1 MTNSSNEAPWR
12 VSVKLNGTDRG
23 ASFNI
28 DTGADVSVMSLQTY
42 NNMSP
47 KPPLQKTAA
56 VLRSPAGTLDC
67 KGKIEVTARVKGVDY
82 PLRIYVVSSA
92 IECLLSREA
101 AARMRLI
108 RRVDTVKKPE
118 ETLFSELDENP
129 VKCAPLK
136 IRLTDDSQ
144 PYSLQTA
151 RRVPIPLLQKVKDE
165 LLKMEETG
173 IIEQIQ
179 EPTDWCAGI
188 VIVPKKDGRVRICTD
203 YKNLNAAIK
212 RERYVLPTVEDI
224 LHKLKG
230 STIFTKLDAMSGFWQ
245 IPLDD
250 ESAKL
255 TTFISPFGRYFY
267 RRLPQGIT
275 SAPEIFQR
283 TVEEIIAGEEHA
295 VCFFDDILVFS
306 ENEDDHEKHLKN
318 TMEKLNSAGIKLN
331 KEKCQFRQ
339 QEIDF
344 LGFVIE
350 KDGVKADP
358 RKTEAI
364 LEMPDPTDVAE
375 LRRFLGMVNYLGRYL
390 QNLSSVLQPV
400 TELLEKDRAWTWGPP
415 QVSAVARVKEML
427 TSAPA
432 LAYFDPNKATT
443 VSADASSYG
452 LGAVLLQEHPDGL
465 RPVAFA
471 SRTLTKS
478 EKKYLVHTPRGHL
491 RRNRRHLKQIPPS
504 ACNPDDLH
512 HQKSGAVFSPDH
524 TVRQEPYPTASS
536 DQQPGVYL
544 AGQPGTPVTGR
555 PPSPPPSPGN
565 TSFSSTQPI
574 HTSLLQCRHSLQC
587 LQPHPLAPDMA
598 ASSVSLP
605 DIGDFVCSVVP
616 WEHKCIVFH
625 CAPRAQVCSIPLC
638 SDSTSV

>member
-1 MTNSSNEAPWR
+1 M
-12 VSVKLNGTDRG
+12 
-23 ASFNI
+23 
-28 DTGADVSVMSLQTY
+28 
-42 NNMSP
+42 
-47 KPPLQKTAA
+47 
-56 VLRSPAGTLDC
+56 
-67 KGKIEVTARVKGVDY
+67 
-82 PLRIYVVSSA
+82 
-92 IECLLSREA
+92 
-101 AARMRLI
+101 
-108 RRVDTVKKPE
+108 
-118 ETLFSELDENP
+118 
-129 VKCAPLK
+129 KCAPVK
-136 IRLTDDSQ
+136 IRLKDDSQ

-151 RRVPIPLLQKVKDE
+151 RRVPIPLLQKVKDG

-188 VIVPKKDGRVRICTD
+188 VIVPKKDGGVRICTD
-203 YKNLNAAIK
+203 YKKLNAAIK
-212 RERYVLPTVEDI
+212 RERYVLQTVEDI

-230 STIFTKLDAMSGFWQ
+230 STIFTKLDATSRFWQ

-306 ENEDDHEKHLKN
+306 ENEEVHEKHMKN

-331 KEKCQFRQ
+331 KEKCKFRQ

-344 LGFVIE
+344 LGFVIN

-364 LEMPDPTDVAE
+364 LEMPDPTNMAQ
-375 LRRFLGMVNYLGRYL
+375 LRRFLGMVNYLSRYL
-390 QNLSSVLQPV
+390 QNLSSVFQPV

-415 QVSAVARVKEML
+415 QISTVAKVKEMW
-427 TSAPA
+427 TSAA
-432 LAYFDPNKATT
+432 TLAYLDPDKATT
-443 VSADASSYG
+443 VSADVSSYG

-478 EKKYLVHTPRGHL
+478 ERKYA
-491 RRNRRHLKQIPPS
+491 QIEKECLAS
-504 ACNPDDLH
+504 TWACEKCDRYVVGLDT
-512 HQKSGAVFSPDH
+512 F
-524 TVRQEPYPTASS
+524 
-536 DQQPGVYL
+536 
-544 AGQPGTPVTGR
+544 
-555 PPSPPPSPGN
+555 
-565 TSFSSTQPI
+565 
-574 HTSLLQCRHSLQC
+574 
-587 LQPHPLAPDMA
+587 
-598 ASSVSLP
+598 
-605 DIGDFVCSVVP
+605 SVVTD
-616 WEHKCIVFH
+616 HKPLVPLINTKDLSETPLRCQRMLMRLI
-625 CAPRAQVCSIPLC
+625 CAL
-638 SDSTSV
+638 TSKPIMSQGRTC